1 MEGIQKMKFK
11 EYLRLVEEFS
21 GSKKMFSWSAK
32 KSTYI
37 EFFTNPTAAEMK
49 ETQDTSGKEKC
60 IRFFIDFDRKRVVIW
75 EGGALHAE
83 AMKKFDSSL
92 SQKADKLFYGSAV
105 YLTGKMKI
113 DSSDYAKNLDYVK
126 YIIEQLTKHKTWLSK
141 YFTNIPEYIK
151 MFSKSGI

>member
-1 MEGIQKMKFK
+1 MRFLK
-11 EYLRLVEEFS
+11 YLQEEFS

-37 EFFTNPTAAEMK
+37 EFFTNPTTAEMK
-49 ETQDTSGKEKC
+49 EAQDVSGKEKC

-83 AMKKFDSSL
+83 AMRKFDSSL
-92 SQKADKLFYGSAV
+92 SQKADKLFYGNAV

-113 DSSDYAKNLDYVK
+113 DSSDYLGSVKNVEYTK

-141 YFTNIPEYIK
+141 YFSNIPEYIK
-151 MFSKSGI
+151 VFSKNGA